1 MDKQK
6 RTESKTQTMISQWNR
21 HHFCLCFQCF
31 TESDCSSITN
41 LVFFQKQNMF
51 LEQNKWFTHSTVKN
65 TSKMDD
71 FQCNVCFQRFTQCDS
86 SFISN
91 VVCWLCFEQKEHGW
105 LAKNHFCCEQT
116 NETKMEES
124 CVCFQCLTQCTC
136 TTITNFVFYQ
146 IFHHKE
152 TNDLRN
158 ETHVSEQC
166 PKECDWFS
174 MHCST
179 GLLPNRQWD
188 SLCFEQ
194 IEQSTLWKKQKETV
208 IQNVP
213 IRVPEEMCLFQV
225 HLPTLQ
231 FLNAQR
237 LNLCQTHCL
246 VDETKHHKRTKNKE
260 RMTNEKD

>member
-6 RTESKTQTMISQWNR
+6 RTENPKHKPWFPNETDNISVFVFNASLRAIVPASPIWFSFKNKTCFLNKTSDSLIQWLKYQR
-21 HHFCLCFQCF
+21 DGWFSMQCLFSTLHPMRQLLYLQC
-31 TESDCSSITN
+31 CLLI
-41 LVFFQKQNMF
+41 VFWTKRTWIAYQKP
-51 LEQNKWFTHSTVKN
+51 L
-65 TSKMDD
+65 
-71 FQCNVCFQRFTQCDS
+71 
-86 SFISN
+86 
-91 VVCWLCFEQKEHGW
+91 
-105 LAKNHFCCEQT
+105 CCEQT

-246 VDETKHHKRTKNKE
+246 VDE
-260 RMTNEKD
+260 NET